1 MAYQYLGFAYLKLRE
16 FDLAI
21 ESYQRSAEI
30 KEFDWMVHKGLG
42 VAYILKAI
50 DKDDDSFRSIGVE
63 HWNKS
68 LDIKPDQPRLLRLLK
83 KYSD

>member
-21 ESYQRSAEI
+21 ESYQKSIKI
-30 KEFDWMVHKGLG
+30 KESDWMVHKGLG

-50 DKDDDSFRSIGVE
+50 NKNDDTLKSMGLE

-68 LDIKPDQPRLLRLLK
+68 LEIKPNQPRLLRLLK